1 MRVTF
6 LRPPRSRKKV
16 AMLISRRFT
25 KDSQDP
31 FAGIPFAPRTSKIV
45 NPNGSVVFEK
55 TDIQVPE
62 GWSQVA
68 VDILAQKYF
77 RRAGVAARTRRVGLC
92 TLISLLVASPALA
105 AAPTERDAQKELL
118 KEINAARRE
127 HGRAPLKLSKVLAKP
142 ARGHSS
148 WVART
153 GNLTHD
159 GADGKP
165 FYVRLYRAGFP
176 RTKAVGENLG
186 IISDCA
192 TNVAAQM
199 VQMWLDS
206 PAHRRVMLSPRFRVV
221 GLGVVADADC
231 ANTAYTAD
239 FGG

>member
-1 MRVTF
+1 MYGIRGIR
-6 LRPPRSRKKV
+6 LRPHTGRVPIPR
-16 AMLISRRFT
+16 
-25 KDSQDP
+25 
-31 FAGIPFAPRTSKIV
+31 G
-45 NPNGSVVFEK
+45 
-55 TDIQVPE
+55 
-62 GWSQVA
+62 
-68 VDILAQKYF
+68 LAF
-77 RRAGVAARTRRVGLC
+77 RRRMTPRAATRPDTEVLLKTVCHPRHAARTRRVGLC